1 MSDHARTTD
10 PIPVNTIVS
19 ALGIAVWKPV
29 LTALLLPPV
38 PLLIVILIGV
48 WMMRPR
54 PGPSARRGM
63 WLVALGVAGLWFS
76 ACNGFA
82 GALQAQLLEATPA
95 LGSTRLAEL
104 KSQAAAT
111 PSKSGIAIVVLGGGA
126 EPYAPEYGSGSL
138 SRDSLERLR
147 YGLWLGRQTGWPV
160 AFSGGLGWAARA
172 GEPEADVAARI
183 ALEDFHQPLR
193 WVENT
198 SRDTRENAARSVS
211 LLKDAGVTHIVLVTH
226 GWHMQRARALF
237 VGAAAASGM
246 RIEPAPMGLAESSQL
261 PVLDWLP
268 SSDGFRQT
276 RTVLREWLGW
286 RLGA

>member
-1 MSDHARTTD
+1 MNS
-10 PIPVNTIVS
+10 IVS
-19 ALGIAVWKPV
+19 ALGIAAWKPV

-38 PLLIVILIGV
+38 PLLIAILIGA

-54 PGPSARRGM
+54 PGPTARRGM
-63 WLVALGVAGLWFS
+63 WLVMAGVLGLWLS
-76 ACNGFA
+76 ACSGFA
-82 GALQAQLLEATPA
+82 GALQAQLLEAAPA
-95 LGSTRLAEL
+95 LGAARLAEL
-104 KSQAAAT
+104 KSQAATA
-111 PSKSGIAIVVLGGGA
+111 SGKPGVAIVVLGGGA
-126 EPYAPEYGSGSL
+126 EPYAPEYGGGSL
-138 SRDSLERLR
+138 SRESLERLR

-183 ALEDFHQPLR
+183 ALEDFQQPLR

-198 SRDTRENAARSVS
+198 SRDTRENAARTLP
-211 LLKDAGVTHIVLVTH
+211 LLKQAGITHIVLVTH

-237 VGAAAASGM
+237 DGAAAASGM
-246 RIEPAPMGLAESSQL
+246 HIEPAPMGLAESSQL

-276 RTVLREWLGW
+276 RLVLREWLGL

>member
-1 MSDHARTTD
+1 
-10 PIPVNTIVS
+10 VNSIVS
-19 ALGIAVWKPV
+19 ALGIAAWKPV
-29 LTALLLPPV
+29 LTALMLPPV
-38 PLLIVILIGV
+38 PLLFAIVIGA

-54 PGPSARRGM
+54 PGASARRGM
-63 WLVALGVAGLWFS
+63 WLVAMGVAGLWFS
-76 ACNGFA
+76 ACYGLA
-82 GALQAQLLEATPA
+82 GALQAQLLEASPPLSA
-95 LGSTRLAEL
+95 ARLAEL
-104 KSQAAAT
+104 KSQAAAASDK
-111 PSKSGIAIVVLGGGA
+111 PSIAIVVLGGGA
-126 EPYAPEYGSGSL
+126 EPYAPEYGAGSL

-172 GEPEADVAARI
+172 GEPEADIAAGI
-183 ALEDFHQPLR
+183 AREDFHQPLR

-198 SRDTRENAARSVS
+198 SRDTRENAALSVA
-211 LLKDAGVTHIVLVTH
+211 LLKNAGVTHIVLVTH
-226 GWHMQRARALF
+226 GWHMQRARAVF
-237 VGAAAASGM
+237 DGAAAASGM

-276 RTVLREWLGW
+276 RLVLREWLGW

>member
-1 MSDHARTTD
+1 MNS
-10 PIPVNTIVS
+10 IVS
-19 ALGIAVWKPV
+19 ALGITAWKPV

-38 PLLIVILIGV
+38 PLLFAIVIGA

-54 PGPSARRGM
+54 PGASARRGM
-63 WLVALGVAGLWFS
+63 WLVMAGVLGLWLS
-76 ACNGFA
+76 ACLGLA
-82 GALQAQLLEATPA
+82 SALQAQLLEASPA
-95 LGSTRLAEL
+95 LSATRLAEL
-104 KSQAAAT
+104 KSQA
-111 PSKSGIAIVVLGGGA
+111 PGKPGIAVVVLGGGA
-126 EPYAPEYGSGSL
+126 EPYAPEYDSGSL

-147 YGLWLGRQTGWPV
+147 YGLWLGRQSGWPV

-183 ALEDFHQPLR
+183 AREDFQQPLR

-198 SRDTRENAARSVS
+198 SRDTRENAALSVA
-211 LLKDAGVTHIVLVTH
+211 LLKNAGVTRIVLVTH

-237 VGAAAASGM
+237 EGAAAASGL

-276 RTVLREWLGW
+276 RLVLREWLGW

>member
-1 MSDHARTTD
+1 MNS
-10 PIPVNTIVS
+10 IVS
-19 ALGIAVWKPV
+19 ALGIAAWKPV

-38 PLLIVILIGV
+38 PLLLAIVIGA
-48 WMMRPR
+48 WMLRQR

-63 WLVALGVAGLWFS
+63 WLVMAGVLGLWLS
-76 ACNGFA
+76 ACGGLA
-82 GALQAQLLEATPA
+82 GALQAQLLDASPA
-95 LGSTRLAEL
+95 LSATRLAEL
-104 KSQAAAT
+104 KSQAPAA
-111 PSKSGIAIVVLGGGA
+111 PGKPRIAIVVLGGGA
-126 EPYAPEYGSGSL
+126 EPYAPEYGAGSL

-147 YGLWLGRQTGWPV
+147 YGLWLGRQSGWPV

-183 ALEDFHQPLR
+183 AREDFQQPLR

-198 SRDTRENAARSVS
+198 SRDTRENAALSVA
-211 LLKDAGVTHIVLVTH
+211 LLKNAGVTRIVLVTH

-237 VGAAAASGM
+237 DGAAAASGM
-246 RIEPAPMGLAESSQL
+246 HIEPAPMGLAESSQL

-276 RTVLREWLGW
+276 RLVLREWLGW